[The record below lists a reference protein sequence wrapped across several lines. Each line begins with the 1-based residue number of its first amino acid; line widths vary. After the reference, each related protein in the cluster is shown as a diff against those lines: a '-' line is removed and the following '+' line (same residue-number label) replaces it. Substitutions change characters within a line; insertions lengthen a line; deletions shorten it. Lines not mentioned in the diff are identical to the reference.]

1 MDPHVLHNKEQSRYD
16 LFLGEE
22 LIGLADYVNVDG
34 ELQFTHTEVNPE
46 HQGKNYAAIL
56 MREAFADIEAN
67 NLGKVWPVCPYVV
80 TYMKRHPETAHLL
93 SRTSS

>member
-80 TYMKRHPETAHLL
+80 TYMKRHPETTHLL
-93 SRTSS
+93 SRELN